1 MLRVIAGK
9 YKHRKLYQPPLEISR
24 CTKDMVKEAMFSS
37 IGENITNSSF
47 LDLYG
52 GSGAIGIEA
61 YSRGASIVVINELN
75 KDAFNIILSNLKS
88 LDIQDIKVFNKY
100 DTDCL
105 KLLSEKEY
113 KFDYIFLD
121 PPYIIKID
129 YFYIN
134 SLQKLNILK
143 ENYSIIIESNTML
156 EDKLF
161 DNFLVKQY
169 KYGKTY
175 LFVLKEKVT
184 LWI

>member
-9 YKHRKLYQPPLEISR
+9 YKHRKLNQPPLEISR
-24 CTKDMVKEAMFSS
+24 CTKDVVKEAMFSS
-37 IGENITNSSF
+37 IGDKIVNSSF

-61 YSRGASIVVINELN
+61 YSRGAKLVVINELN
-75 KDAFNIILSNLKS
+75 KVAYNIILSNLKL
-88 LDIQDIKVFNKY
+88 LDIQDIKVFNKF
-100 DTDCL
+100 DMECL

-113 KFDYIFLD
+113 KFDCIFLD
-121 PPYIIKID
+121 PPYMIKLD

-134 SLQKLNILK
+134 LLQKLNILK
-143 ENYSIIIESNTML
+143 ENYSIIVESNTML

-161 DNFLVKQY
+161 DNFFIKQY

-175 LFVLKEKVT
+175 IFVLKEKVK
-184 LWI
+184 L